1 MLVGIIMESRDATF
15 LDEFP
20 MEITHDASNNELTI
34 PMSIL
39 FR

>member
-1 MLVGIIMESRDATF
+1 MLHF
-15 LDEFP
+15 LDESP